1 MSKPTQKMAD
11 GFEPIVSS
19 NLESAAFD
27 SESEAIIVR
36 FKNGTAY
43 KYPNCSKR
51 VWDAFKFHFDGKDGR
66 SAGKF
71 MAAQLRPRPYE
82 KLDDWK

>member
-1 MSKPTQKMAD
+1 MNFQ
-11 GFEPIVSS
+11 PIVSS

-27 SESEAIIVR
+27 GQAIIVR

-43 KYPNCSKR
+43 KYPNCDMKIWR
-51 VWDAFKFHFDGKDGR
+51 DFQTQFDGKNGR

-71 MAAQLRPRPYE
+71 LYVQLRPRAYE
-82 KLDDWK
+82 QMEDWK